1 VKATLNLG
9 AARGV
14 ALCLRTDISER
25 GSRIEPLS
33 VVGLRDR
40 RTRAVRWE
48 QLDREVV
55 SLDQIRT
62 IIRAYRDSYRQLFLE
77 RTKVPKT
84 LIFAKDDSH
93 ADTIVE
99 IARQEFMPEILSEG
113 CSANDYVRKI
123 TYRTTGARPEDLI
136 TAFRNRL
143 TPRIVVTVDMIA
155 TGTDIKP
162 LEVLI
167 FMRPVRS
174 RGFYE
179 QMLGR
184 GSRTIDETE
193 FQRVMGEE
201 VGKTRFVVIDA
212 VGGQ

>member
-1 VKATLNLG
+1 M
-9 AARGV
+9 
-14 ALCLRTDISER
+14 
-25 GSRIEPLS
+25 
-33 VVGLRDR
+33 
-40 RTRAVRWE
+40 RWEQLEDELVYYPE

-55 SLDQIRT
+55 SLDPIRT
-62 IIRAYRDSYRQLFLE
+62 IIRAYRDSYRQLFPE

-99 IARQEFMPEILSEG
+99 IAREEFMPEILREG

-123 TYRTTGARPEDLI
+123 TCRTTGARPEDLI

-143 TPRIVVTVDMIA
+143 TPRIVVTVDIIA

-167 FMRPVRS
+167 FMRPEGLNAEES
-174 RGFYE
+174 E
-179 QMLGR
+179 I
-184 GSRTIDETE
+184 TILAD
-193 FQRVMGEE
+193 G
-201 VGKTRFVVIDA
+201 
-212 VGGQ
+212 